1 MIFRIILAAAITL
14 FAASPALAHLD
25 PSEHGS
31 FAAGFSHPIFGTDHV
46 LAMIAVGL
54 WAALLGGRA
63 IWLLPSA
70 FVGAMLAGFALS
82 VSGLPLPY
90 VEPVILTSVIVLGV
104 AVALALQLPLG
115 ASAALVAVFG
125 LCHGH
130 AHGGEMGA
138 AGAIGY
144 AAGFVLATILLHAAG
159 LLIGYGANIAT
170 RNDPAWATR
179 IIRSLGVLT
188 AIGGLYLAAG

>member
-1 MIFRIILAAAITL
+1 MIFRMALAAAISL

-31 FAAGFSHPIFGTDHV
+31 FAAGFSHPVFGTDHV

-63 IWLLPSA
+63 IWTLPTT
-70 FVGAMLAGFALS
+70 FVGAMIAGFALS
-82 VSGLPLPY
+82 VAGLPLPY
-90 VEPVILTSVIVLGV
+90 VEPLILASVIVLGV
-104 AVALALQLPLG
+104 AVALALRLPLG

-130 AHGGEMGA
+130 AHGGEMGS

-144 AAGFVLATILLHAAG
+144 AAGFVLATALLHAAG

-179 IIRSLGVLT
+179 IIRSLGALT
-188 AIGGLYLAAG
+188 ALGGLYLTAG

>member
-14 FAASPALAHLD
+14 LAASPALAHLD

-31 FAAGFSHPIFGTDHV
+31 FAAGFTHPVFGTDHV

-70 FVGAMLAGFALS
+70 FVGAMIGGFALS
-82 VSGLPLPY
+82 VAGVPLPY

-130 AHGGEMGA
+130 AHGGEMGS

-144 AAGFVLATILLHAAG
+144 AAGFVLATVLLHAAG
-159 LLIGYGANIAT
+159 LLIGYGANVAT
-170 RNDPAWATR
+170 RNDPAWARR

-188 AIGGLYLAAG
+188 ALGGVYLAAG

>member
-170 RNDPAWATR
+170 RNDPAWARR

>member
-1 MIFRIILAAAITL
+1 MIFRIILAAAIGL

-31 FAAGFSHPIFGTDHV
+31 FAAGFTHPVFGTDHV

-63 IWLLPSA
+63 IWTLPSA
-70 FVGAMLAGFALS
+70 FVGAMIAGFALS
-82 VSGLPLPY
+82 LAGLPLPS

-104 AVALALQLPLG
+104 AVALAVQLPLG
-115 ASAALVAVFG
+115 ASAALVATFG
-125 LCHGH
+125 LCHGY

-138 AGAIGY
+138 AGVLGY
-144 AAGFVLATILLHAAG
+144 AAGFVLATVLLHAAG

-170 RNDPAWATR
+170 RNDPAAATR
-179 IIRSLGVLT
+179 IIRGIGALT
-188 AIGGLYLAAG
+188 ALGGLYLTAA